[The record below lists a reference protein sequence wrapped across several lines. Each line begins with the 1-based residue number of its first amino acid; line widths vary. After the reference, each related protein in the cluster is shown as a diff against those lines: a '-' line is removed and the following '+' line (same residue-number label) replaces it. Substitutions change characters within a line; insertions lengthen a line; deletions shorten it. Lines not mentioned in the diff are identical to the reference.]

1 MATCDCIN
9 PDTVQFLTVTIPK
22 SEYHELCEKA
32 ATLELIRKCVVHN
45 KRLGYDDIDLSE
57 LLPVLLLDQDAELE
71 LIRQELNKQEPEQ

>member
-1 MATCDCIN
+1 MVTHDCIN

-22 SEYHELCEKA
+22 SEYHELCEKS

>member
-1 MATCDCIN
+1 MANCDCIN
-9 PDTVQFLTVTIPK
+9 PDTVQFLAVTIPK

-45 KRLGYDDIDLSE
+45 KRLGYDDIDLTE

-71 LIRQELNKQEPEQ
+71 LIRQELTKQEPEQ

>member
-1 MATCDCIN
+1 MVTHDCIN

-45 KRLGYDDIDLSE
+45 KRLGYDDIDLLE
-57 LLPVLLLDQDAELE
+57 LLPVLLLDWSEAPE
-71 LIRQELNKQEPEQ
+71 LIKQEPEQ

>member
-9 PDTVQFLTVTIPK
+9 PDTAQFLTVTIPK
-22 SEYHELCEKA
+22 SEYHELCEKE

-45 KRLGYDDIDLSE
+45 KRLGYDDIDLTE
-57 LLPVLLLDQDAELE
+57 LLPVLLLDQDEELE

>member
-1 MATCDCIN
+1 MAICDCIN

-45 KRLGYDDIDLSE
+45 KRLGYDDVDLLE
-57 LLPVLLLDQDAELE
+57 LLPVLLLDQDVELE
-71 LIRQELNKQEPEQ
+71 LIREEPEQ